1 MSSSSPQ
8 VPLVRARRVLVVDDD
23 ADARWL
29 AADALVEHG
38 FEVSQ
43 AEDGHRAQEQVAG
56 RSPDLVVLDLGL
68 PGVSGLDVL
77 RWLRSTGDV
86 PVIVLTGRGDSS
98 DRVVG
103 LELGADDYVVK
114 PFDPRELVARV
125 NAVLR
130 RGHVGEDLQL
140 DFGDLVIDVR
150 SRDVL
155 VHGSEVEL
163 TAKEFDLLTCMA
175 TTPRQVYSRAQLLDQ
190 VWGSSAKWQDSRTV
204 DEHIYR
210 LRAKIEAEPS
220 KPRWI
225 ATMRGAGYRFIP

>member
-1 MSSSSPQ
+1 VNPSSPQ
-8 VPLVRARRVLVVDDD
+8 VPPVRARRVLVVDDD

-29 AADALVEHG
+29 ASEALVEHG
-38 FEVSQ
+38 FEVSE
-43 AEDGHRAQEQVAG
+43 AEDGHRAQAQVEG
-56 RSPDLVVLDLGL
+56 RCPDLVVLDLGL
-68 PGVSGLDVL
+68 PGISGLDIL
-77 RWLRSTGDV
+77 RWLRATRDV

-114 PFDPRELVARV
+114 PFDARELVARV

-130 RGHVGEDLQL
+130 RGHQSEDLRL

-150 SRDVL
+150 SRDVM
-155 VHGSEVEL
+155 VDGCEVEL
-163 TAKEFDLLTCMA
+163 TAKEFDLLTCLA

-190 VWGSSAKWQDSRTV
+190 VWGSSAEWQDSRTV

-220 KPRWI
+220 NPRWI
-225 ATMRGAGYRFIP
+225 ATMRGAGYRFVP